1 MKSLRDLAMRWLC
14 TQRRYD
20 VLREG
25 RRRTDKAITSY
36 IHADRQ
42 LRIATLVNRKDAPLA
57 VALLQMRAEALAE
70 VWALVHAFVE
80 EADNK
85 DYDSYYEG
93 YIDGLNTVLDEIEA
107 LQKKD
112 KKNE

>member
-1 MKSLRDLAMRWLC
+1 MKSLRDLA
-14 TQRRYD
+14 
-20 VLREG
+20 V
-25 RRRTDKAITSY
+25 
-36 IHADRQ
+36 
-42 LRIATLVNRKDAPLA
+42 
-57 VALLQMRAEALAE
+57 RAETLAE